1 MPVRLQV
8 SYVDRALRLVARGDV
23 GHGCGV
29 AVREWARMVGGE
41 VAADVGASTIE
52 VWLPTHRGRA
62 A

>member
-1 MPVRLQV
+1 
-8 SYVDRALRLVARGDV
+8 
-23 GHGCGV
+23 
-29 AVREWARMVGGE
+29 VGGE